1 MSTSAKTASFWSPER
16 GPRDQQDRRT
26 SAVPLHAEGR
36 TLTPNE
42 PMPLHQTAASP
53 HCGQRQRCREV
64 QNRVVSFFP
73 AWRAGAVFVHDSDL
87 SNFFAESISVV
98 PKPSVNRSKT
108 GPRTCLA
115 SLLRPW
121 VNLKR
126 ARLRAIRSSQN
137 KAPTS
142 RANSPA
148 WSKQS
153 SANETEPSTGC
164 WRSTSPLMRSSS
176 GTYHRSPSSR

>member
-1 MSTSAKTASFWSPER
+1 MGSWHALHPFYERFYAEAPTPPASLSRGRPDRRDCVAVERVMTAISRCVRGGPLQLRRRSDGPRMSTSAKTASFWSPER

-98 PKPSVNRSKT
+98 PKPSVNRS
-108 GPRTCLA
+108 
-115 SLLRPW
+115 
-121 VNLKR
+121 
-126 ARLRAIRSSQN
+126 
-137 KAPTS
+137 
-142 RANSPA
+142 
-148 WSKQS
+148 
-153 SANETEPSTGC
+153 
-164 WRSTSPLMRSSS
+164 
-176 GTYHRSPSSR
+176 